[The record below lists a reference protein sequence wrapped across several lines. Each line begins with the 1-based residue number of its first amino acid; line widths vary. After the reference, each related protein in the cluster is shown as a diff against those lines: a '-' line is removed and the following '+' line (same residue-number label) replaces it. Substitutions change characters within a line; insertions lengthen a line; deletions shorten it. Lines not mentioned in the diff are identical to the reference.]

1 LAVSLRFQE
10 PEPSDLAGLTIFLS
24 ASIPDPQRWRGEA
37 DTLAI
42 TDAVVALARAFLTA
56 GARLVTAAH
65 PTIAPLLLYVAAE
78 FPEER
83 PRQIVTYQSEVFE
96 DVLPVATQRFRDEG
110 IGEFNWTPAAP
121 GEEPRPGECN
131 QSLAIMR
138 RQMLVESEPCA
149 AAFVGG
155 MEGIPQE
162 FSIFT
167 ELYQNAPIYAVGRPG
182 GEARAL
188 VQRSPVRLRDELMG
202 SAIYAALWRA
212 VVEDL
217 AARHRPNDPER

>member
-1 LAVSLRFQE
+1 MTLRFQRSE
-10 PEPSDLAGLTIFLS
+10 SADLTGLTLFLS
-24 ASIPDPQRWRGEA
+24 ASIPDPQRWSGEA
-37 DTLAI
+37 DPLAI

-78 FPEER
+78 LPEEQS
-83 PRQIVTYQSEVFE
+83 RQIVTYQSEVFE
-96 DVLPVATQRFRDEG
+96 DVLPIATQRFRDEG

-121 GEEPRPGECN
+121 GEQPRPGECD

-138 RQMLVESEPCA
+138 RQMLGESKPCA

-162 FSIFT
+162 FSTFT
-167 ELYQNAPIYAVGRPG
+167 ELNPNAPVYAVGRPG
-182 GEARAL
+182 GEARTL
-188 VQRSPVRLRDELMG
+188 VERSPSPLREESMG
-202 SAIYAALWRA
+202 SAIFPALWRA
-212 VVEDL
+212 VVEVL
-217 AARHRPNDPER
+217 AVRHRPNDPER